1 MTIAKINK
9 EKISTIIVDDEQPSR
24 EALYNYISEFCPEL
38 EVVAQCDSI
47 NSAWKAINVLRP
59 QLVLL
64 DIEMPN
70 GNGFDLLRMFNPIN
84 FKVIFITAF
93 SQYAV
98 DAFRFAAIDYLMK
111 PVKIAELIEAVNKVK
126 NGVGNNNSIDVV
138 LKLLESYTLHTSQEN
153 SLIISGAKG
162 FTLVKKSDIIMLE
175 ADGYCTILF
184 LTGKSNI
191 TSTRNL
197 KYYEEIL
204 DPVQFMRVHH
214 SYLINFDHVTGYTH
228 QEEILLSHDL
238 RCPLSKSHKQDFLNY
253 YKIIKHKNG

>member
-1 MTIAKINK
+1 MTISKTKK
-9 EKISTIIVDDEQPSR
+9 EKISAIIVDDEQPSR
-24 EALYNYISEFCPEL
+24 AALSNYMNEFCPEL
-38 EVVAQCDSI
+38 LVVAQCDSI
-47 NSAWKAINVLRP
+47 NSAWKAINELKP

-70 GNGFDLLRMFNPIN
+70 GNGFDLLRMFNPIP

-98 DAFRFAAIDYLMK
+98 DAFRFAAVDYLMK

-126 NGVGNNNSIDVV
+126 NSIGNHNSIDVV
-138 LKLLESYTLHTSQEN
+138 LKLLESYSPHSSKEN

-162 FTLVKKSDIIMLE
+162 FTLVKKSDIIMLK
-175 ADGYCTILF
+175 ADGYCTTLY

-197 KYYEEIL
+197 KYYEDIL
-204 DPVQFMRVHH
+204 DPIQFMRIHH
-214 SYLINFDHVTGYTH
+214 SYLINFEHVTGYTH
-228 QEEILLSHDL
+228 QEEILLTHDL
-238 RCPLSKSHKQDFLNY
+238 RCPLSKSHKQGFLSY